1 MHASAT
7 GCPLPKFGIVT
18 IGRAHLLALTILIG
32 PDCSTTICLP
42 LAWHRDRQSTRLS
55 ASGMSV
61 ASRREWCRDTLLH
74 TSTVNPSSGDRLS
87 QHSRS
92 RRSDSPQDCR
102 PQPERQQQD
111 HDKRCSYI
119 QRKGGRARRSVGSG
133 RTPGGA
139 ALTAAGL
146 AFCGKCVSA
155 PLPEDRSC
163 RSETNRR
170 TLKQLFFHTANPRHR
185 GIATERRALRGKQM
199 KRLGGGRVRVYE
211 GHPPDRTPGRHFT
224 RAFCI
229 NGRPSGG
236 SKLILKDTHQ
246 KSKIFSVRKHLR
258 HIFIHLQNSL

>member
-1 MHASAT
+1 M
-7 GCPLPKFGIVT
+7 
-18 IGRAHLLALTILIG
+18 
-32 PDCSTTICLP
+32 
-42 LAWHRDRQSTRLS
+42 
-55 ASGMSV
+55 
-61 ASRREWCRDTLLH
+61 
-74 TSTVNPSSGDRLS
+74 NPSPGGRLS

-92 RRSDSPQDCR
+92 RRSDSAQDCR

-146 AFCGKCVSA
+146 AFGGKCVST

-163 RSETNRR
+163 RSEINRR

-185 GIATERRALRGKQM
+185 GIATERRALRGEQM
-199 KRLGGGRVRVYE
+199 KRLGAGCACLRRSSARPNPRQALHQGLMYKWAPQRGIQINSE
-211 GHPPDRTPGRHFT
+211 RHIPET
-224 RAFCI
+224 
-229 NGRPSGG
+229 
-236 SKLILKDTHQ
+236 
-246 KSKIFSVRKHLR
+246 KIFGVRKHLQ